1 MIGIISPYFNR
12 YEERKIPF
20 LEGYI
25 DKNGIPV
32 FNALKF
38 THKEEYIYHP
48 TVVIQYGLANF
59 NLWKKNH
66 NKAFFSSFKAC
77 AYWICSEAKWDSKNR
92 FIQWSI
98 PLEHNDLGHN
108 AGWISALTQGQAIS
122 LLLRFLPHATQKDE
136 ILQLIKNALKSFYI
150 ELEDGG
156 LTSTYPEGKF
166 LQESGNIRILNGCLT
181 AFTGLIEYLEV
192 FPDDYEALALS
203 VSVESSITKFLPSYD
218 LGFWS
223 LYSLGF
229 RFNIA
234 DLHYHK
240 THIDQLAFFGNY
252 LKNETFSYYAAKWS
266 ANLTSRKDIFLWNV
280 ARFFGLNFNR
290 SLKVLG
296 LGKFRFK

>member
-1 MIGIISPYFNR
+1 MEGITHLYFNR
-12 YEERKIPF
+12 YENRKVPF
-20 LEGYI
+20 TEGYL
-25 DKNGIPV
+25 DDLGIPV
-32 FNALKF
+32 YNSVKF
-38 THKEEYIYHP
+38 TRKDLYIYHP
-48 TVVIQYGLANF
+48 TVVIQYALAHF
-59 NLWKKNH
+59 NLWKINQ
-66 NKAFFSSFKAC
+66 NDFSFNSFVT
-77 AYWICSEAKWDSKNR
+77 CSKWLVEHAKWDSQNR
-92 FIQWSI
+92 YMFWSI
-98 PLEHNDLGHN
+98 PLEHTDLGHKS
-108 AGWISALTQGQAIS
+108 GWISALTQGQAIS
-122 LLLRFLPHATQKDE
+122 LLLRFLPFSKHEHDTVG
-136 ILQLIKNALKSFYI
+136 IIRNALKSFYI

-240 THIDQLAFFGNY
+240 THIDQLTFFGNY
-252 LKNETFSYYAAKWS
+252 LKNETFSYYAAKWG

-280 ARFFGLNFNR
+280 ARFFGLNFGR

-296 LGKFRFK
+296 LGRYRFK